1 MESLVGEIWDEDDIV
16 EEPILNQGG
25 GLFLVDAEE
34 SLGTLFDETGFE
46 PQDSEEEEELRNMRV
61 GDKRGSMYS
70 WALVAK
76 ALGMRIDELIGGS
89 DGR

>member
-1 MESLVGEIWDEDDIV
+1 MLYSSYLYDKRDRRRPLHSGDRLASAMDDKGIT
-16 EEPILNQGG
+16 ISRL
-25 GLFLVDAEE
+25 
-34 SLGTLFDETGFE
+34 SRETGL
-46 PQDSEEEEELRNMRV
+46 SRATIRNMRV